1 MPNSLMPRLILAKPI
16 EVSDAKGLDNMRN
29 KALNNVQYTV
39 LEYAVSTQTILA
51 DETVSISELRKKP
64 QEYFTDHAI
73 AVLSNNRTAGY
84 VIGAEAY
91 ETLLMMLRQSQQIE
105 TFEGRFRPTAER
117 LREITEK
124 GAKLLENATEEQL
137 GSFSE

>member
-1 MPNSLMPRLILAKPI
+1 M
-16 EVSDAKGLDNMRN
+16 
-29 KALNNVQYTV
+29 
-39 LEYAVSTQTILA
+39 STQTILA

-64 QEYFTDHAI
+64 QKYFTDHAI

-84 VIGAEAY
+84 ILGAEAY
-91 ETLLMMLRQSQQIE
+91 EVLLRILRRSQQLE
-105 TFEGRFRPTAER
+105 TFEGHFRPTAER

-124 GAKLLENATEEQL
+124 GANLLESATEEQL

>member
-1 MPNSLMPRLILAKPI
+1 MN
-16 EVSDAKGLDNMRN
+16 
-29 KALNNVQYTV
+29 
-39 LEYAVSTQTILA
+39 TQTILA
-51 DETVSISELRKKP
+51 DETISISEFRKKP

-84 VIGAEAY
+84 IIGAEAY
-91 ETLLMMLRQSQQIE
+91 ETLLLILRQSQQLE

-117 LREITEK
+117 LREIIEK
-124 GAKLLENATEEQL
+124 GANLLENATDEYL

>member
-1 MPNSLMPRLILAKPI
+1 ML
-16 EVSDAKGLDNMRN
+16 N
-29 KALNNVQYTV
+29 KVLNNVHYTV

-64 QEYFTDHAI
+64 KEYFTDHAI

-91 ETLLMMLRQSQQIE
+91 ETLLMILRQSQQLE